1 MNAFPLAPTLIRNFP
16 LIVYSSCQPFP
27 LSSRIQT
34 RQLSLSSSEPDKK
47 LPGDADPKK
56 KDYTPIQL
64 IRPLGMENPPQRG
77 ENAGIDT
84 RTVQQKRDDF
94 VNWDK
99 HLQKRKKL

>member
-1 MNAFPLAPTLIRNFP
+1 MNVFLPVPALIRSFPLA
-16 LIVYSSCQPFP
+16 VSCQPLP

-34 RQLSLSSSEPDKK
+34 RQLSFSSTGPDKK
-47 LPGDADPKK
+47 LSGDADPKK
-56 KDYTPIQL
+56 RDYTPVRL
-64 IRPLGMENPPQRG
+64 IRPLGMEDPPQRG
-77 ENAGIDT
+77 EHSGIDT